1 MIKLIDSKKELQA
14 YLNLIKN
21 KNIGLVPTM
30 GNLHEGHISL
40 LKKSIEE
47 NDISVLTIFVN
58 PTQFGPNEDF
68 AKYPRTLDQDL
79 SKIENLILH
88 INDSQK
94 EVIVF
99 APSSN
104 TEIYPPGFTTSISIG
119 AMKEKLCGKVR
130 PTHFDGVTTVVFKIF
145 TLINPTKAYFGQKD
159 FQQCAIIKKMIFDL
173 ELPIEMKVMPII
185 RNSLGLALSSRNQY
199 LTEKE
204 MNDALHLPKT
214 LKHIVELSSENKNID
229 DFIAQELKDERW
241 DYLEVLDSTTL
252 EKENSTT
259 TELVIVGALK
269 INKTRLLDNI
279 LVKKC

>member
-145 TLINPTKAYFGQKD
+145 KLINPTKAYFGQKD